1 MKAVAK
7 GYDYIIAN
15 DSMTVAKALEKSFTG
30 NTLEELATAVEQYV
44 AINAWSNDMVLTEES
59 FENLMNVMLNAKV
72 ITEKS
77 NWADVVDNTLAQQIK
92 DNKKIA

>member
-1 MKAVAK
+1 
-7 GYDYIIAN
+7 
-15 DSMTVAKALEKSFTG
+15 
-30 NTLEELATAVEQYV
+30 
-44 AINAWSNDMVLTEES
+44 MVLTEES